1 MTRSGVGVVPARADA
16 VWRGY
21 PGATGTQQPLT
32 FHRGTFLPEGASEV
46 EHQERSGESETEP
59 EQTKQEAGGGG
70 QITNA
75 AIL

>member
-1 MTRSGVGVVPARADA
+1 MAGLPRCNGE
-16 VWRGY
+16 
-21 PGATGTQQPLT
+21 QQPLT
-32 FHRGTFLPEGASEV
+32 FHWGAVLPEGASEV